1 MDTTSCAPLMVS
13 LANLTHQMNL
23 VLMERHGLD
32 PSGVIT
38 VGDRP
43 IDIDAARA
51 AGIEGFL
58 LISGPYPNTT
68 TISSLARGAGS
79 SVNVNG
85 SRPVSV

>member
-1 MDTTSCAPLMVS
+1 MCAADGFTRKPDPPDES
-13 LANLTHQMNL
+13 G
-23 VLMERHGLD
+23 LMERHGLD